1 MDFFNKIGQGFTD
14 TIIKPSETFFNK
26 TIPEKVIQPSD
37 NFFNQV
43 GHSLP
48 PSITG
53 AIGIHTGTVRR
64 PNRIPPAVSSP
75 NIQPKLTGKPITHS
89 FIKTI
94 DDPITNNNTVPL
106 IIGGVI
112 IAFMVMKN

>member
-1 MDFFNKIGQGFTD
+1 MDFFNKIGQGFTE

-26 TIPEKVIQPSD
+26 TIPEKVIKPSD

-53 AIGIHTGTVRR
+53 ALGIHSGTVRR
-64 PNRIPPAVSSP
+64 PNRIPAAVSAP

-94 DDPITNNNTVPL
+94 DDPNTNNYTVPL

>member
-53 AIGIHTGTVRR
+53 AIGIHSGTVRR
-64 PNRIPPAVSSP
+64 PNRIPVAVSSP
-75 NIQPKLTGKPITHS
+75 NLQPSLSGKPITHTVL
-89 FIKTI
+89 KNI
-94 DDPITNNNTVPL
+94 DDPNTNNYMVPL
-106 IIGGVI
+106 IIGGVL